1 LSEHLDV
8 EPEKSRLLAKLSRGG
23 IGWAISASQ
32 NDNLLQERYSKLS
45 ELQELS
51 TASLEDRFSFA
62 GKLAAQYSKSR
73 ESVEGTLNLWL
84 EWWRDLLL
92 ARAGQREYITNIDQE
107 EAVVRYSEGYSLP
120 EVRYSMEAIRAALE
134 QLSQNAN
141 ARLVLEVLMLSI
153 PNRVEERTERHGA
166 KIQ

>member
-1 LSEHLDV
+1 MPPLDGSFATSGWN
-8 EPEKSRLLAKLSRGG
+8 KS
-23 IGWAISASQ
+23 ISASQ
-32 NDNLLQERYSKLS
+32 NEKLLQERNEKLS

-62 GKLAAQYSKSR
+62 SRLSSQYSKSR

-92 ARAGQREYITNIDQE
+92 ARAGRTEYITNIDQE
-107 EAVVRYSEGYSLP
+107 ESVLQHAEGYSLS
-120 EVRYSMEAIRAALE
+120 EIRQSLEAIRAALE

-141 ARLVLEVLMLSI
+141 ARLVLEVLMLNMPS
-153 PNRVEERTERHGA
+153 RAEERIERPGA
-166 KIQ
+166 QIR